1 VKDLAYRVVPVVA
14 ALPAPSAILAG
25 ATARLS
31 TDGHLYW
38 FDGATW
44 VDVNS
49 DARLTTVKLTAD
61 VTNNSATLAN
71 VTGLAVSLAAFE
83 TYAISAQVLFQ
94 SAATNNGIR
103 LTQTVPTGA
112 TVVAQWNTPTSLTAT
127 TNANQRGSDAGAATS
142 GIDLANSST
151 LALGNLLVVMGATA
165 GLLQIRFGSRNAN
178 VVVAVKAGSNLVAIK
193 VG

>member
-1 VKDLAYRVVPVVA
+1 MKDLAYRVVPVVA

-25 ATARLS
+25 AIARLS
-31 TDGHLYW
+31 TDGHLHW
-38 FDGATW
+38 CDGATW

-49 DARLTTVKLTAD
+49 DARLATVKLTAD

-103 LTQTVPTGA
+103 LTQSVPAGA
-112 TVVAQWNTPTSLTAT
+112 TVVAQWNTPTNLTAT

-142 GIDLANSST
+142 GIDLANTST
-151 LALGNLLVVMGATA
+151 LAFGNLLVVMGATA

-178 VVVAVKAGSNLVAIK
+178 VVVTVKAGSSLVATK

>member
-1 VKDLAYRVVPVVA
+1 MKDLAYRVVPVVA

-25 ATARLS
+25 AIARLS

-38 FDGATW
+38 CDGATW

-49 DARLTTVKLTAD
+49 DARLATVKLAAD

>member
-1 VKDLAYRVVPVVA
+1 M
-14 ALPAPSAILAG
+14 
-25 ATARLS
+25 
-31 TDGHLYW
+31 
-38 FDGATW
+38 
-44 VDVNS
+44 
-49 DARLTTVKLTAD
+49 KLTAD

-71 VTGLAVSLAAFE
+71 VTGLAVSLDAFE